1 MKTTMKILTSGLML
15 LALVMVSCQ
24 KEETEND
31 RFIEKT
37 QEEEFMSKTGN
48 SDSEIETTSEVLTP
62 LLHKRYDASLSKEEA
77 AALFDIEV
85 SKFKKENGHDDKP
98 STYFYFIAATKTGTL
113 SHSQT
118 DGVVKGRFNFLTD
131 KGQVETSWKTLNL
144 EGDDR
149 ENGAWDYYYIASG
162 HIDSVNWVECKNASL
177 ALKGTDGWYLEF
189 FNVYVRPSNQAPGS
203 GATGGSFI
211 FSVAQTW
218 LDNTTSG
225 GWDYYHTGN
234 VGFGTINF

>member
-1 MKTTMKILTSGLML
+1 MA
-15 LALVMVSCQ
+15 LALGMVSCE
-24 KEETEND
+24 KAETETELPL
-31 RFIEKT
+31 EKS
-37 QEEEFMSKTGN
+37 QEEGFNIKTGN
-48 SDSEIETTSEVLTP
+48 NDSEIESTSEVLSP
-62 LLHKRYDASLSKEEA
+62 LLHKRYDASLSKEET

-85 SKFKKENGHDDKP
+85 SKFIKENGHSDKP
-98 STYFYFIAATKTGTL
+98 SSYFYFLAATKTGTI

-131 KGQVETSWKTLNL
+131 KGQVQTSWKTLNL

-149 ENGAWDYYYIASG
+149 ENGAWDYYYIGSG
-162 HIDSVNWVECKNASL
+162 HVDSVNWVECQKASL

-189 FNVYVRPSNQAPGS
+189 FNIYVRASNQAPGS
-203 GATGGSFI
+203 GATGGSYI

-234 VGFGTINF
+234 VGFGTLNF